1 MMKLIFRSIL
11 PLLVLFAITTFAQAP
26 KKTDQ
31 KYVGTYRTEDQKS
44 CPIALTIISKS
55 DGYHYAIRIRN
66 KIQEGRLKVSKIKDE
81 VYLNFVGLVAKKPKY
96 EVEGQYID
104 NSVVIQNEG
113 NAMNKYTIFG
123 GCDDKY
129 IELKKVRKN

>member
-1 MMKLIFRSIL
+1 MKKLVYRSIL
-11 PLLVLFAITTFAQAP
+11 PLLILFVFSSFGQSL
-26 KKTDQ
+26 KKADQ
-31 KYVGTYRTEDQKS
+31 KYVGIYKTEDPKT
-44 CPIALTIISKS
+44 CPIALTITSKG
-55 DGYHYAIRIRN
+55 DGYHYAIKIRN

-113 NAMNKYTIFG
+113 NAMNKFTIFG
-123 GCDDKY
+123 ACDAKY
-129 IELKKVRKN
+129 IELKKVGKR